1 MSCQSAPDS
10 ICGSA
15 HCFLYIVFNP
25 CPGHWMTLSR
35 PCTLDYGGFFGC
47 GQGHRG
53 PMIPYCPGA
62 P

>member
-1 MSCQSAPDS
+1 MPLVPFID
-10 ICGSA
+10 
-15 HCFLYIVFNP
+15 CFI
-25 CPGHWMTLSR
+25 
-35 PCTLDYGGFFGC
+35 GFFGC